1 MEIKEDLFDNV
12 KPGSRVHYL
21 TPQGQTRSGTVV
33 MNRGTHLVLNRGGGQ
48 PQVVTPKNYIKHSEG
63 GKVKGALLSNLAK
76 SMKKEETVN
85 EIHKLAKAYLKKT
98 APGSED
104 AEKIDSGLDNA
115 MDNPKDKRNSAVARK
130 AFNRLQGRE
139 NAKERVGLR
148 GILRRASMKTEAKLP
163 RTGTDEIADMEP
175 KVNAVYDM
183 DPQLKAKLTKKLLR
197 KRKQIVKED
206 AALDAQKSALAYT
219 TKMQKKKKKR
229 TLKTM
234 KEEILNELGGETL
247 SRYVTKALADRKKQA
262 GMADMAHR
270 IHTPERA
277 KYFANKAAARI
288 AKRTQGVK
296 TALGKI
302 ASNLPAEPLAAHTA
316 GEKSKHGGWSGM
328 GEGFKAGDK
337 VRLKSDWAHGD
348 PDKVYKIWHTNGDG
362 QHWIGDKNKRGWYAG
377 DHQLR
382 PARTWKKTYT
392 MEARESEYRANQQ
405 LAGTTVRRQPGHYL
419 TRDGRT
425 LSGPHKPDEAVR
437 AYKDMSDNRNVKIVH
452 VKEATNPENKM
463 DNNDKASKVAQ
474 RAIALAKSKK
484 KKGNV
489 NVEPELETPSSQMSQ
504 PLLQGAEGPV
514 NVRV

>member
-21 TPQGQTRSGTVV
+21 TAQGQTRSGTVV

-48 PQVVTPKNYIKHSEG
+48 PQVVTPKNYVKHSEG

-76 SMKKEETVN
+76 SMKKESVDEGA
-85 EIHKLAKAYLKKT
+85 IKKLVAKVTNSDKWHDSMRAKH
-98 APGSED
+98 GSE
-104 AEKIDSGLDNA
+104 KWNNYWKGVQSKK
-115 MDNPKDKRNSAVARK
+115 MDVRDKVLNTG
-130 AFNRLQGRE
+130 F
-139 NAKERVGLR
+139 
-148 GILRRASMKTEAKLP
+148 KTEAKLP

-183 DPQLKAKLTKKLLR
+183 DPRLKSVLTKKLL
-197 KRKQIVKED
+197 KKKKQIVKED
-206 AALDAQKSALAYT
+206 AQLDAQKSALAYT

-247 SRYVTKALADRKKQA
+247 SRYVTKALSDRKKQA

-277 KYFANKAAARI
+277 KYFADKAAARI
-288 AKRTQGVK
+288 AKRGAGIK
-296 TALGKI
+296 TAVAKI

-328 GEGFKAGDK
+328 
-337 VRLKSDWAHGD
+337 
-348 PDKVYKIWHTNGDG
+348 
-362 QHWIGDKNKRGWYAG
+362 
-377 DHQLR
+377 
-382 PARTWKKTYT
+382 
-392 MEARESEYRANQQ
+392 EARESEYRANQQ
-405 LAGTTVRRQPGHYL
+405 LAGSTPRRQPGHYL

-437 AYKDMSDNRNVKIVH
+437 AYKDMSDNKNVKIVH
-452 VKEATNPENKM
+452 VKEAVDNKE
-463 DNNDKASKVAQ
+463 KASKVAK

-484 KKGNV
+484 KTNV

-504 PLLQGAEGPV
+504 PLLQGAEGPT